1 MRNFQLDLVHET
13 NSRWEQGHVNLNWKN
28 KSKAYKTE
36 PHPCNRLP
44 HPFCSFA
51 IYILFFF
58 TAAAVHLQDSA
69 PFLRVRFSGNCAAQ
83 LQRILAL
90 GILNF
95 LISFSPLT
103 WPGQLPRRGHIGRRS
118 RDLTTFQI
126 KTHLMRNKRKTAT
139 SASLSKQKDIRRM
152 RRLDLC
158 RNPFCI

>member
-1 MRNFQLDLVHET
+1 MKQIQDENRGMSTLIEKIKVKRTKL
-13 NSRWEQGHVNLNWKN
+13 SRILATV
-28 KSKAYKTE
+28 
-36 PHPCNRLP
+36 CR
-44 HPFCSFA
+44 
-51 IYILFFF
+51 ILFAPSLYIFYSFF

-103 WPGQLPRRGHIGRRS
+103 WPGQLPRRGHTGRRS

-126 KTHLMRNKRKTAT
+126 KTHLMRNKRENNDV
-139 SASLSKQKDIRRM
+139 SFSK
-152 RRLDLC
+152 
-158 RNPFCI
+158 